1 MHCKISLDS
10 PNPWPLAAAAVEKK
24 LLTSD
29 FPSGEII
36 VE

>member
-1 MHCKISLDS
+1 MYYQISLDS
-10 PNPWPLAAAAVEKK
+10 PNLWPLAAAVEKK

>member
-1 MHCKISLDS
+1 MHYQISLDS
-10 PNPWPLAAAAVEKK
+10 PNPWPLAAAVEKK

-29 FPSGEII
+29 FPYGEII